1 MLARIPRVLL
11 LATAWLAGFEFRA
24 PAQSESPADFSGADP
39 AAILLAPVLPGVGR
53 TPLRSGERPSSLE
66 RPASEPAA
74 RLAPVGE
81 SAIVRVS
88 DFESARHAD
97 KSDAERRR
105 APVTDDAFEYL
116 TSGRVTRNSDGKPTR
131 TGLRE
136 DDEPRVRRSEQLG
149 DKIDDIIGGRRGGI
163 FDRDRGLFKSDC
175 AFDNFVSPVTN
186 PFLFEDPRSLTELRT
201 TFIYQ
206 RIPGNS
212 GLFRGGSAW
221 AIAAQG
227 RLAITE
233 RLSLVVNK
241 LGFSGFNPGTD
252 SPLNDSFGFSE
263 IWLGPKFVVYREPD
277 TKTLLSLGA
286 TFQLPVGRSSAFQD
300 TGTLSIVPYLSA
312 ARRLAETRF
321 GALNGM
327 ASSGYS
333 FSTNRARSDY
343 FYLSGHVDFDVANR
357 GKFFPLVEMNWIRY
371 TTDGNARNLGV
382 EGRDLANFGSQRG
395 GTGLLTIAAGAR
407 YKPGDRW
414 EFGGAIEFPLVGSKD
429 IFQYRL
435 TFDFIWRY

>member
-11 LATAWLAGFEFRA
+11 LTAACLAGFEFRA
-24 PAQSESPADFSGADP
+24 PAQSEPPASPSGADP
-39 AAILLAPVLPGVGR
+39 AAILLNPVLSGSSTASLRPGDLPAANGR
-53 TPLRSGERPSSLE
+53 RS
-66 RPASEPAA
+66 SEPAA

-81 SAIVRVS
+81 SSIVRVS

-97 KSDAERRR
+97 TPDVERRR
-105 APVTDDAFEYL
+105 APATDDAFEYL
-116 TSGRVTRNSDGKPTR
+116 TGGRVTRGSDGKLTR

-149 DKIDDIIGGRRGGI
+149 DKIDDMLGGKRGGL
-163 FDRDRGLFKSDC
+163 RDRGLFKSDC

-206 RIPGNS
+206 RIPGSS
-212 GLFRGGSAW
+212 GLFHGGSAW
-221 AIAAQG
+221 AIALQG

-241 LGFSGFNPGTD
+241 LGFSGFNPGTG

-263 IWLGPKFVVYREPD
+263 IWLGPKFVVYRDTE

-286 TFQLPVGRSSAFQD
+286 TFQLPVGRASAFQD
-300 TGTLSIVPYLSA
+300 TGTLSIVPYLSG
-312 ARRLAETRF
+312 ARRLYETRF

-327 ASSGYS
+327 ASTGYS

-343 FYLSGHVDFDVANR
+343 FYLSGHVDFDVANK

-407 YKPGDRW
+407 YKPSDRW

-435 TFDFIWRY
+435 TFDLIWRY